1 MKKDLNKIV
10 WENIKSIRNNQKITQ
25 LDLAE
30 KLWVNR
36 SRIAQIESWS
46 QNLTLNTL
54 QIISEV
60 LWVDIVELLR

>member
-10 WENIKSIRNNQKITQ
+10 WGNIKSIRNNQKITQ

-46 QNLTLNTL
+46 QNLTLHTL
-54 QIISEV
+54 QSITEV
-60 LWVDIVELLR
+60 LWIDILELFK

>member
-10 WENIKSIRNNQKITQ
+10 WESIKSIRNNQKITQ

-46 QNLTLNTL
+46 QNLTLHTL
-54 QIISEV
+54 QSITEV
-60 LWVDIVELLR
+60 LWIDILELFK